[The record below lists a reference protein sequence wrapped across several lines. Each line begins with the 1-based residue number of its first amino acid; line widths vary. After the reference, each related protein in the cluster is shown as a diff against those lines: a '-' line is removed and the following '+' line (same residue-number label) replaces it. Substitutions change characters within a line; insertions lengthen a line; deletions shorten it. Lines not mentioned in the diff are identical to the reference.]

1 MKTLIAVDS
10 ETGALIEI
18 VTDGR
23 KVLKMKLIEE
33 MDMSTKEELMKLSKK
48 YKKTIKGEESIKKS

>member
-1 MKTLIAVDS
+1 MKTLIAFDS

-23 KVLKMKLIEE
+23 KVLRMKLMEGE
-33 MDMSTKEELMKLSKK
+33 DMSTKEELQKLSKK
-48 YKKTIKGEESIKKS
+48 YKKTITGKEEKSVK